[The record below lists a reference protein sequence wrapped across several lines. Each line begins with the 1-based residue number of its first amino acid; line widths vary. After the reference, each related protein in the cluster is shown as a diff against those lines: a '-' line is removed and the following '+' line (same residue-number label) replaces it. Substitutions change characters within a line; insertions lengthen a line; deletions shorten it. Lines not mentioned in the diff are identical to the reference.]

1 MKNIIQNILSV
12 KNDKKHKIWT
22 ILGIKFKFKNVY
34 GFINEEISILKNN
47 NDQLQ
52 NIKQKISNL
61 QKNIESIGNKVQ
73 KNFITDNID
82 NKIYFNFQQ
91 EIYNFYEEMKAR
103 KFSSI
108 FQNRISLINFRT
120 RIKLLEQR
128 FNKKIFILTD
138 MTNIPLEYNVIDIK
152 DIENYQNED
161 YLIILAYNKDYDA
174 IKAAKILNH
183 YNIKYLSIVQTFPHA
198 RYFHIDKDAYETLL
212 EESSNN
218 NWHFCPVDFE
228 NIFQI
233 LKNCKD
239 LEGDYVEIGTFR
251 GDSASA
257 TLNYMKRTNINKQ
270 SFFIDT
276 FVGFNYDEAYKS
288 EDSYWQ
294 NTHTETSYE

>member
-61 QKNIESIGNKVQ
+61 QKNI
-73 KNFITDNID
+73 DNID

-152 DIENYQNED
+152 DIENY
-161 YLIILAYNKDYDA
+161 
-174 IKAAKILNH
+174 
-183 YNIKYLSIVQTFPHA
+183 
-198 RYFHIDKDAYETLL
+198 
-212 EESSNN
+212 
-218 NWHFCPVDFE
+218 
-228 NIFQI
+228 
-233 LKNCKD
+233 
-239 LEGDYVEIGTFR
+239 
-251 GDSASA
+251 
-257 TLNYMKRTNINKQ
+257 
-270 SFFIDT
+270 
-276 FVGFNYDEAYKS
+276 
-288 EDSYWQ
+288 
-294 NTHTETSYE
+294 